1 MKKNSYTTNNP
12 KKHLCKGQKKIHTRE
27 MFSKKIHAVPEFPI
41 VPTTFL
47 KPVRPRSPY
56 QTTGSPSSKYD
67 YRRASALLRNI
78 LNMGMT
84 KMGNK
89 NDRISIKKNS
99 LPYLKCVLNF
109 SCVVHRPIYDRF
121 MRCSVNGFLSIY
133 IRFTKVGD
141 SSGAARRIQREKTV
155 YSATH
160 KTAINRPM
168 DHTGEM

>member
-1 MKKNSYTTNNP
+1 
-12 KKHLCKGQKKIHTRE
+12 
-27 MFSKKIHAVPEFPI
+27 MFSKKIHAVREFPT

-47 KPVRPRSPY
+47 KRVRPRSPY
-56 QTTGSPSSKYD
+56 QTTRSPSSKYEH
-67 YRRASALLRNI
+67 RRASALLRNI

-84 KMGNK
+84 RICNE
-89 NDRISIKKNS
+89 NDRISIKKTAFI
-99 LPYLKCVLNF
+99 PYLKCVLNF
-109 SCVVHRPIYDRF
+109 SRVVHGPIYDRF

-160 KTAINRPM
+160 KTAINQPM